1 MSSTFDIAVSGL
13 RAATVRLSV
22 AAENIVNARSS
33 APVEPDSPG
42 SPGSPGSKVPDEVY
56 RPQRVEQRSRVEGGV
71 SAERRPVEPATF
83 TERDATSPTG
93 FSAVPNVDYGR
104 ELVDLRIAAQSFKA
118 SVEALRTQM
127 ELDEALLD
135 IKA

>member
-1 MSSTFDIAVSGL
+1 MSSTLDVAVSGL
-13 RAATVRLSV
+13 QVAAARLSV

-33 APVEPDSPG
+33 APVEPG
-42 SPGSPGSKVPDEVY
+42 HEVPEEVY
-56 RPQRVEQRSRVEGGV
+56 RPQRVDQRSRAEGGV
-71 SAERRPVEPATF
+71 SAERRPVEPAAI

-104 ELVDLRIAAQSFKA
+104 ELVELRLAALNYRQNI
-118 SVEALRTQM
+118 EAIRTQM

-135 IKA
+135 IKV

>member
-1 MSSTFDIAVSGL
+1 MSSSFDIAVSGL

-33 APVEPDSPG
+33 APVEPEG
-42 SPGSPGSKVPDEVY
+42 PGSKVSEEVY
-56 RPQRVEQRSRVEGGV
+56 RPQRVAQRSRAEGGV
-71 SAERRPVEPATF
+71 TAERRPVEPATF
-83 TERDATSPTG
+83 TQRDATSPTG
-93 FSAVPNVDYGR
+93 FSAVPNVDFGR

-118 SVEALRTQM
+118 SVEAIRTQM
-127 ELDEALLD
+127 ELDKALLD

>member
-13 RAATVRLSV
+13 QAATVRLSV

-33 APVEPDSPG
+33 APVEPEG
-42 SPGSPGSKVPDEVY
+42 EVPEEVF
-56 RPQRVEQRSRVEGGV
+56 RPQRVEQRSRAEGGV
-71 SAERRPVEPATF
+71 VAERRPVEPATI

-93 FSAVPNVDYGR
+93 FSAVPNVDFGR
-104 ELVDLRIAAQSFKA
+104 EMVELRIAAQSFKA
-118 SVEALRTQM
+118 SVEAIRAQM

-135 IKA
+135 IKV

>member
-1 MSSTFDIAVSGL
+1 MVERMSSTFDIAVSGL
-13 RAATVRLSV
+13 QAATVRLSV

-33 APVEPDSPG
+33 APVEPEG
-42 SPGSPGSKVPDEVY
+42 EVPEEVF
-56 RPQRVEQRSRVEGGV
+56 RPQRVEQRSRAEGGV
-71 SAERRPVEPATF
+71 AVERRPVEPATI

-104 ELVDLRIAAQSFKA
+104 ELVELRLAALSYRQNI
-118 SVEALRTQM
+118 EAIRTQM

-135 IKA
+135 IKV

>member
-22 AAENIVNARSS
+22 AAENIANARSS
-33 APVEPDSPG
+33 APVEPG
-42 SPGSPGSKVPDEVY
+42 NRVPDEVY
-56 RPQRVEQRSRVEGGV
+56 RPQRVEQRSRAEGGV
-71 SAERRPVEPATF
+71 TAERRPVEPATF

-118 SVEALRTQM
+118 SVEALRAQM

>member
-1 MSSTFDIAVSGL
+1 MSSIDIAVSGL

-33 APVEPDSPG
+33 APVEPEG
-42 SPGSPGSKVPDEVY
+42 EVPEEVY
-56 RPQRVEQRSRVEGGV
+56 RPQRVEQRSRADGGV
-71 SAERRPVEPATF
+71 VAERRPVEPAAI

-93 FSAVPNVDYGR
+93 YSAVPNVDYGR
-104 ELVDLRIAAQSFKA
+104 ELVELRIAAQSFKA
-118 SVEALRTQM
+118 SVEALRAQM

-135 IKA
+135 IKV

>member
-1 MSSTFDIAVSGL
+1 MSSIDIAVSGL

-33 APVEPDSPG
+33 APVEPEG
-42 SPGSPGSKVPDEVY
+42 EVPEEVY
-56 RPQRVEQRSRVEGGV
+56 RPQRVEQRSRAEGGV
-71 SAERRPVEPATF
+71 SAERRPVEPATI
-83 TERDATSPTG
+83 TARDATSPTG
-93 FSAVPNVDYGR
+93 YSAVPNVDYGR

-118 SVEALRTQM
+118 SVEALRAQI

-135 IKA
+135 IKV